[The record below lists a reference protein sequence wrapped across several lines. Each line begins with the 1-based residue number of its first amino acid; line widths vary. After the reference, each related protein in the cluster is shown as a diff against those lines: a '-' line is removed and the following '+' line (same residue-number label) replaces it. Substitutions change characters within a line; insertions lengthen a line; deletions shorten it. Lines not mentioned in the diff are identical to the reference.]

1 MDIRKDISKVGAVLK
16 RICSVV
22 GHTKMDIHESIARI
36 DSGIDSLLRV
46 IRNQAVE
53 ITKLTNQNGLL
64 GDLLD
69 TKTMEVDALVEA
81 KNEDVQMWKDEW
93 WKEKQLVVSVNEERK
108 MWKFITYKR
117 SKENEVL
124 KNRVRQLKRGPTR
137 RSKRLKAKT
146 VKRLRTK

>member
-1 MDIRKDISKVGAVLK
+1 MDIRKNISKVGAVLK

-22 GHTKMDIHESIARI
+22 GHTKMDIHESVARI
-36 DSGIDSLLRV
+36 DSDIDSLLRI
-46 IRNQAVE
+46 IRSQAVE

-64 GDLLD
+64 GNLLD
-69 TKTMEVDALVEA
+69 AKTMEVDALVEA
-81 KNEDVQMWKDEW
+81 KNEDAQMWKDEW
-93 WKEKQLVVSVNEERK
+93 WKEKQLRK
-108 MWKFITYKR
+108 MWKASMYKR

>member
-1 MDIRKDISKVGAVLK
+1 MDIRKDISKVGAVLAESKVGAVLK

-22 GHTKMDIHESIARI
+22 GHTKMDIHESVARI
-36 DSGIDSLLRV
+36 DSGIDSLLRI

-53 ITKLTNQNGLL
+53 ITKLTNRNGLL

-69 TKTMEVDALVEA
+69 AKTMEVDALVEA

-93 WKEKQLVVSVNEERK
+93 WKEKQLV
-108 MWKFITYKR
+108 YKH

-146 VKRLRTK
+146 MKRLRTK